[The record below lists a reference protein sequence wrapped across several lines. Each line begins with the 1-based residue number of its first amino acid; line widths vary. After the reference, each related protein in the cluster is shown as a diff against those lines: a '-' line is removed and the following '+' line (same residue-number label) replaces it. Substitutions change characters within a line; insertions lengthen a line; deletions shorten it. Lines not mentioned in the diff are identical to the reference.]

1 MNVKKISKWFA
12 IVFITMTVG
21 AILLG
26 TGMSVKSY
34 YDKKVKLDKAAQN
47 GVSITPSATTSSA
60 S

>member
-12 IVFITMTVG
+12 IIFITMTVG
-21 AILLG
+21 AILLS

-34 YDKKVKLDKAAQN
+34 YDKKATLDAAAQN
-47 GVSITPSATTSSA
+47 GVSITPSATSA